1 MGEFGSG
8 DGDDFGTVSGGEIGD
23 EVSEGTT
30 GGDTSE
36 ASTGEEITSSSI
48 TELGD
53 EIGHGENVE
62 NTSVTN
68 NSEFSINSSFTR
80 EGTNQILE
88 TPSSM
93 EQAQQSVENYHQQ
106 SLGQIMEMNGQFIPD
121 SQKERIGNGVQDI
134 KAVEYNP
141 ESRVT
146 GSFTFHNNKSS
157 IRVSNINETQLE
169 RTTKHETNHFTSF
182 NREIIVPG
190 EKGYTVYKTSGV
202 RHASYFHPT
211 HGQEIPISSKNRG
224 MNEGITTM
232 YTNQQLE
239 AIDPAKATEAARQN
253 GYAHATELSQEL
265 ESIVGK
271 ETIAQAYYGGNI
283 AVLEGKVNEL
293 AGEKGFENLSRCID
307 TVTYSKDYAERMTA
321 MREAQDILA
330 TMSER
335 QGKK

>member
-1 MGEFGSG
+1 MGEFGG
-8 DGDDFGTVSGGEIGD
+8 DGDDFGTESGGETGG

-30 GGDTSE
+30 ENSATEANGTAE
-36 ASTGEEITSSSI
+36 ASSSATAEVGFGTGM
-48 TELGD
+48 
-53 EIGHGENVE
+53 E
-62 NTSVTN
+62 NTAVTGT
-68 NSEFSINSSFTR
+68 SEFSINPNSTT
-80 EGTNQILE
+80 EGMNQILE
-88 TPSSM
+88 TPLSM
-93 EQAQQSVENYHQQ
+93 EQAQQSVENHHHQ
-106 SLGQIMEMNGQFIPD
+106 SLGQILEMNGQFIPD

-146 GSFTFHNNKSS
+146 GSFSFHSNKSS
-157 IRVSNINETQLE
+157 IRVSNINETQIE
-169 RTTKHETNHFTSF
+169 RTTKHETNHFASF
-182 NREIIVPG
+182 NRDIIVPG

-202 RHASYFHPT
+202 RQSSYFHPSQ
-211 HGQEIPISSKNRG
+211 GQEVPISSKNRG

-239 AIDPAKATEAARQN
+239 AIDPAKAAEAARQT

-271 ETIAQAYYGGNI
+271 EAIAQAYYGGNM
-283 AVLEGKVNEL
+283 ADLEGKVNEL
-293 AGEKGFENLSRCID
+293 GGEKAFENLSRCMD
-307 TVTYSKDYAERMTA
+307 TVTYSKDYAERMSA

>member
-1 MGEFGSG
+1 MSECGG
-8 DGDDFGTVSGGEIGD
+8 DGDDYGTESGGETGG
-23 EVSEGTT
+23 EVTEGTT
-30 GGDTSE
+30 DTSTTE
-36 ASTGEEITSSSI
+36 VGGTEDLSSSAASEVGI
-48 TELGD
+48 
-53 EIGHGENVE
+53 EIGHGTSME
-62 NTSVTN
+62 NTSVANTA
-68 NSEFSINSSFTR
+68 EFSINPSFTT

-88 TPSSM
+88 TPLSM
-93 EQAQQSVENYHQQ
+93 EQAQQSVEAHHHQ

-141 ESRVT
+141 DSRVT
-146 GSFTFHNNKSS
+146 GSFSFHNNKSS
-157 IRVSNINETQLE
+157 IRVSNMNETQIE

-190 EKGYTVYKTSGV
+190 EKGYTVHRTSGV
-202 RHASYFHPT
+202 RQASYFHPT
-211 HGQEIPISSKNRG
+211 QGQEVPISSKNRG

-239 AIDPAKATEAARQN
+239 AMDPAKAAEAARQT

-265 ESIVGK
+265 ENIVGK
-271 ETIAQAYYGGNI
+271 EAMAQAYYGGNI
-283 AVLEGKVNEL
+283 SGLESKVNEL
-293 AGEKGFENLSRCID
+293 GGEKAFENLSRCMD
-307 TVTYSKDYAERMTA
+307 TVTYTTDPAERMSA

>member
-1 MGEFGSG
+1 MGEFGG
-8 DGDDFGTVSGGEIGD
+8 DGDDFGTVSGNETGD

-30 GGDTSE
+30 ETTTSE
-36 ASTGEEITSSSI
+36 VGSTGEMTSGAA
-48 TELGD
+48 EEVGADMGQGANL
-53 EIGHGENVE
+53 E
-62 NTSVTN
+62 NTSVAT
-68 NSEFSINSSFTR
+68 NSEFSVNSSFTNQ
-80 EGTNQILE
+80 GTNQILE
-88 TPSSM
+88 APTSM

-121 SQKERIGNGVQDI
+121 SQKERIGYGVQDI

-146 GSFTFHNNKSS
+146 GSFTFHNNQNS
-157 IRVSNINETQLE
+157 IRVSNINETQME

-202 RHASYFHPT
+202 RQASYFHPT
-211 HGQEIPISSKNRG
+211 QGQEVPVSSKNRG
-224 MNEGITTM
+224 LNEGITTM

-239 AIDPAKATEAARQN
+239 AIDPVKATEAARQN

-265 ESIVGK
+265 ESLVGK
-271 ETIAQAYYGGNI
+271 EAIAQAYYGGNI
-283 AVLEGKVNEL
+283 AGLEAKVNEL
-293 AGEKGFENLSRCID
+293 GGEKAFENLSRCMD
-307 TVTYSKDYAERMTA
+307 TVTYSKDYAERMSA

>member
-1 MGEFGSG
+1 MGEFGG
-8 DGDDFGTVSGGEIGD
+8 DGDDFGTVSGSETSG
-23 EVSEGTT
+23 EVSEDTT
-30 GGDTSE
+30 ETTAAE
-36 ASTGEEITSSSI
+36 TSSAGEMSSGAAEEVG
-48 TELGD
+48 T
-53 EIGHGENVE
+53 EIGQGSSIE
-62 NTSVTN
+62 NTSVVS
-68 NSEFSINSSFTR
+68 NSEFSINSNFTNQ
-80 EGTNQILE
+80 GTNQILE
-88 TPSSM
+88 TQTSM
-93 EQAQQSVENYHQQ
+93 EQAQQSVEIYHQQ
-106 SLGQIMEMNGQFIPD
+106 SLDQIMEMNGQFIPE
-121 SQKERIGNGVQDI
+121 SQKERIGDGVQDI

-141 ESRVT
+141 ESRAI
-146 GSFTFHNNKSS
+146 GSFAFHNNQNS
-157 IRVSNINETQLE
+157 IRVSNINETQME

-202 RHASYFHPT
+202 RQASYFHPT
-211 HGQEIPISSKNRG
+211 RGQEVPISSKNRG
-224 MNEGITTM
+224 LNEGITTM

-271 ETIAQAYYGGNI
+271 EAIAQAYYGGNI
-283 AVLEGKVNEL
+283 ASLEAKVNEL
-293 AGEKGFENLSRCID
+293 GGEKAFESLSRCMD
-307 TVTYSKDYAERMTA
+307 TVTYSKDYAERMSA

>member
-1 MGEFGSG
+1 MGEFGG
-8 DGDDFGTVSGGEIGD
+8 DGDDFGTVSGNETSD
-23 EVSEGTT
+23 EVSEGITETT
-30 GGDTSE
+30 TSE
-36 ASTGEEITSSSI
+36 VGSTGEMTSGAAEEVG
-48 TELGD
+48 TEMGQGMSL
-53 EIGHGENVE
+53 E
-62 NTSVTN
+62 NTSVST
-68 NSEFSINSSFTR
+68 NSEFSVNSSFTNQ
-80 EGTNQILE
+80 GTNQILE
-88 TPSSM
+88 TPTSM

-121 SQKERIGNGVQDI
+121 SQKERIGHGVQDI

-146 GSFTFHNNKSS
+146 GSFTFHNNQNS
-157 IRVSNINETQLE
+157 IRVSNINEAQME

-182 NREIIVPG
+182 NHEIIVPG

-202 RHASYFHPT
+202 RQASYFHPT
-211 HGQEIPISSKNRG
+211 QGQEVPISSKNRG
-224 MNEGITTM
+224 LNEGITTM

-265 ESIVGK
+265 ESLVGK
-271 ETIAQAYYGGNI
+271 EAIAQAYYGGNI
-283 AVLEGKVNEL
+283 VGLERKVNEL
-293 AGEKGFENLSRCID
+293 GGEKAFENLSRCMD
-307 TVTYSKDYAERMTA
+307 TVTYSKDYAERMSA

>member
-1 MGEFGSG
+1 MGEFGG
-8 DGDDFGTVSGGEIGD
+8 DGDDFGTVSGNETGD
-23 EVSEGTT
+23 GVSEGTT
-30 GGDTSE
+30 ETTTSE
-36 ASTGEEITSSSI
+36 VGSNGEMISGAAEEVG
-48 TELGD
+48 TEM
-53 EIGHGENVE
+53 GHGANLENI
-62 NTSVTN
+62 SVPT
-68 NSEFSINSSFTR
+68 NSEFSVNSSFTNQ
-80 EGTNQILE
+80 GANQILE
-88 TPSSM
+88 TPTSM

-121 SQKERIGNGVQDI
+121 SQRERIGDGVQDI

-146 GSFTFHNNKSS
+146 GSFTFHNNQNS
-157 IRVSNINETQLE
+157 IRVSNINETQME

-202 RHASYFHPT
+202 RQASYFHPT
-211 HGQEIPISSKNRG
+211 KGQEVPISNKNRG
-224 MNEGITTM
+224 LNEGITTM

-239 AIDPAKATEAARQN
+239 AIDLAKATEAARQN

-265 ESIVGK
+265 ESLVGK
-271 ETIAQAYYGGNI
+271 EAIAQAYYGGNI
-283 AVLEGKVNEL
+283 ADLEAKVNEL
-293 AGEKGFENLSRCID
+293 GGEKAFESLSRCMD
-307 TVTYSKDYAERMTA
+307 TVTYSKDYAERMSA

-335 QGKK
+335 QGRK

>member
-1 MGEFGSG
+1 MGEFGS
-8 DGDDFGTVSGGEIGD
+8 DGDDFGTASGSETGS

-30 GGDTSE
+30 ETTTSE
-36 ASTGEEITSSSI
+36 TGSTGEMASGAAEEFGTEMGQGASI
-48 TELGD
+48 
-53 EIGHGENVE
+53 E
-62 NTSVTN
+62 NTSVVTS
-68 NSEFSINSSFTR
+68 SEFSINSNITTQ
-80 EGTNQILE
+80 ETNQLLE
-88 TPSSM
+88 TQTSM
-93 EQAQQSVENYHQQ
+93 EHAQQSVENYHQQ
-106 SLGQIMEMNGQFIPD
+106 SLEQIMEMNGQFIPD

-146 GSFTFHNNKSS
+146 GSFAFHNNQNS
-157 IRVSNINETQLE
+157 IRVSNINETQME

-202 RHASYFHPT
+202 RQSSCFHPT
-211 HGQEIPISSKNRG
+211 QGQEIPLSSKNRG

-239 AIDPAKATEAARQN
+239 AIDPAKAAEAARQT
-253 GYAHATELSQEL
+253 GYVHATELAQEI

-271 ETIAQAYYGGNI
+271 DTLAQAYYGGNM
-283 AVLEGKVNEL
+283 AELEGKVNEL
-293 AGEKGFENLSRCID
+293 GGEKAFENLSRCMD
-307 TVTYSKDYAERMTA
+307 TVTYTTDPAERMSA

>member
-1 MGEFGSG
+1 MGEFGG
-8 DGDDFGTVSGGEIGD
+8 EGDDFGTESGSETGG
-23 EVSEGTT
+23 EVSEGTAET
-30 GGDTSE
+30 STSE
-36 ASTGEEITSSSI
+36 TSSTGEHTSGAASETG
-48 TELGD
+48 TEV
-53 EIGHGENVE
+53 GHGMSME
-62 NTSVTN
+62 NTHMTS
-68 NSEFSINSSFTR
+68 NSEFSVNSSFTTP
-80 EGTNQILE
+80 GTNQILE
-88 TPSSM
+88 TRTSM

-106 SLGQIMEMNGQFIPD
+106 SLGQIVEINGQFIPD

-141 ESRVT
+141 ESSVT

-157 IRVSNINETQLE
+157 IRVSNINEMQME

-202 RHASYFHPT
+202 RQSSYFHPT
-211 HGQEIPISSKNRG
+211 QGPEIPLSSKNRG

-239 AIDPAKATEAARQN
+239 AIDPAKGAEAARQT

-265 ESIVGK
+265 ESIVGR
-271 ETIAQAYYGGNI
+271 ETVAQAYYGGNM
-283 AVLEGKVNEL
+283 AALEGKVNAL
-293 AGEKGFENLSRCID
+293 GGEKAFENLSRCMD
-307 TVTYSKDYAERMTA
+307 TVTYSKDYAERMSA

>member
-1 MGEFGSG
+1 MGEFGG
-8 DGDDFGTVSGGEIGD
+8 DGDDFGTASGSETGD

-30 GGDTSE
+30 ETTTSE
-36 ASTGEEITSSSI
+36 VGSTGEMTSGAAEEVG
-48 TELGD
+48 TETGLGMSL
-53 EIGHGENVE
+53 E
-62 NTSVTN
+62 NTSMST
-68 NSEFSINSSFTR
+68 NSEFSVNLSLTNQ
-80 EGTNQILE
+80 ETNQILE
-88 TPSSM
+88 TPTSI

-121 SQKERIGNGVQDI
+121 SQKERIGEGVQDI

-146 GSFTFHNNKSS
+146 GSFAFHNNQNS
-157 IRVSNINETQLE
+157 IRVSNINETQME

-202 RHASYFHPT
+202 RQASYFHPT
-211 HGQEIPISSKNRG
+211 QGQEVPISSKNRG
-224 MNEGITTM
+224 LNEGITTM

-239 AIDPAKATEAARQN
+239 AIDPAKAAEAARQN

-265 ESIVGK
+265 ESLVGK
-271 ETIAQAYYGGNI
+271 DAIAQAYYGGNI
-283 AVLEGKVNEL
+283 AGLEAKVNEL
-293 AGEKGFENLSRCID
+293 GGEKAFENLSRCMD
-307 TVTYSKDYAERMTA
+307 TVTYSKDYAERMSA

>member
-1 MGEFGSG
+1 MGEFGG
-8 DGDDFGTVSGGEIGD
+8 DGDDFGTVSGNETGD

-30 GGDTSE
+30 ETTTSE
-36 ASTGEEITSSSI
+36 VGSTEEMPPSVAEEVG
-48 TELGD
+48 TEMGQGMSL
-53 EIGHGENVE
+53 E
-62 NTSVTN
+62 NTSVST
-68 NSEFSINSSFTR
+68 NSEFSVNSSFTNQ
-80 EGTNQILE
+80 GANQILE
-88 TPSSM
+88 TPTSM
-93 EQAQQSVENYHQQ
+93 EQAQQSIENYHQQ

-121 SQKERIGNGVQDI
+121 SQKERICNGVQDI

-146 GSFTFHNNKSS
+146 GSFAFHNNQNS
-157 IRVSNINETQLE
+157 IRVSNINETQME

-202 RHASYFHPT
+202 RQASYFHPAQ
-211 HGQEIPISSKNRG
+211 GREVPISSKNRG
-224 MNEGITTM
+224 LNEGITTM

-239 AIDPAKATEAARQN
+239 AIDPVKATEAARQN
-253 GYAHATELSQEL
+253 GYVHATELSQEL

-283 AVLEGKVNEL
+283 AGLEAKVNEL
-293 AGEKGFENLSRCID
+293 GGEKAFEHLSRCMD
-307 TVTYSKDYAERMTA
+307 TVTYSKDYAERMSA

-330 TMSER
+330 TMNER

>member
-1 MGEFGSG
+1 MGEFGG
-8 DGDDFGTVSGGEIGD
+8 DGDDFGTASGSETGD

-30 GGDTSE
+30 ETTTSE
-36 ASTGEEITSSSI
+36 TDSTGEMSSGAAEEVG
-48 TELGD
+48 T
-53 EIGHGENVE
+53 EIGRGTGIE
-62 NTSVTN
+62 NTSVAS
-68 NSEFSINSSFTR
+68 NSEFSINSNFTTQ
-80 EGTNQILE
+80 GTNQILE
-88 TPSSM
+88 TQTSM

-106 SLGQIMEMNGQFIPD
+106 SLGQIMEMNSQFIPD

-146 GSFTFHNNKSS
+146 GSFAFHNNQNS
-157 IRVSNINETQLE
+157 IRVSNINETQME
-169 RTTKHETNHFTSF
+169 RTTKHETNHFASF

-202 RHASYFHPT
+202 RQASYFHPT
-211 HGQEIPISSKNRG
+211 QGQEVPLSSKNRG
-224 MNEGITTM
+224 LNEGITTM

-239 AIDPAKATEAARQN
+239 AIDPAKAAEAARQN
-253 GYAHATELSQEL
+253 GYAHATEISQEL

-271 ETIAQAYYGGNI
+271 ESIAQAYYGGNI
-283 AVLEGKVNEL
+283 AGLEAQVNEL
-293 AGEKGFENLSRCID
+293 GGEKAFENLSRCMD
-307 TVTYSKDYAERMTA
+307 TVTYSKDYAERMSA

>member
-1 MGEFGSG
+1 MGEFGG
-8 DGDDFGTVSGGEIGD
+8 DGDDYGTESGGETGG

-30 GGDTSE
+30 ETSTTE
-36 ASTGEEITSSSI
+36 TCGTEGLSSSAAAEVG
-48 TELGD
+48 T
-53 EIGHGENVE
+53 EIGHGMSME
-62 NTSVTN
+62 NTAVTSI
-68 NSEFSINSSFTR
+68 SEFSINPSSTT

-88 TPSSM
+88 TPMSL
-93 EQAQQSVENYHQQ
+93 EQAQQSVENHHHQ

-121 SQKERIGNGVQDI
+121 SQKERIGNGAQDI

-141 ESRVT
+141 GSRVT
-146 GSFTFHNNKSS
+146 GSFSFHNNKSS

-169 RTTKHETNHFTSF
+169 RTTKHETNHFASF

-190 EKGYTVYKTSGV
+190 EKGYTVHKTSGV
-202 RHASYFHPT
+202 RQSSYFHPSQ
-211 HGQEIPISSKNRG
+211 GQEVPISSKNRG

-239 AIDPAKATEAARQN
+239 AMDPAKAAEAARQT

-265 ESIVGK
+265 ENIVGK

-283 AVLEGKVNEL
+283 SSLESKVNEL
-293 AGEKGFENLSRCID
+293 GGEKAFENLSRCMD
-307 TVTYSKDYAERMTA
+307 KVTYTTDPSERMSA